1 MISRAVPVVIA
12 MLAPL
17 AAAGCHE
24 GVGSVGETTVLS
36 VVPAGGA
43 TNVDPNQPIVVEFS
57 RAMRMGGEQFAVL
70 HQGDVTGPVV
80 QGGWS
85 WSSDRLRLTFTPAA
99 PLKPATQYTIHL
111 GGGMRDANGT
121 LLNYDH
127 CTGQHGG
134 RWLGRSMMSGS
145 MMGGR
150 SSMMGSGWRHANGT
164 YGMVFVF
171 TTV

>member
-1 MISRAVPVVIA
+1 MKPGSVAVA
-12 MLAPL
+12 FATLASL
-17 AAAGCHE
+17 AAAGCFM
-24 GVGSVGETTVLS
+24 GVEPVGETTVLS

-43 TNVDPNQPIVVEFS
+43 ANVDPSQPVVVEFS
-57 RAMRMGGEQFAVL
+57 HAIGMGMEQYAAL
-70 HQGDVTGPVV
+70 HEGDVTGAVV
-80 QGGWS
+80 QGTWS

-99 PLKPATQYTIHL
+99 PLQPGTQYTIHL
-111 GGGMRDANGT
+111 GGGMRDATGA

-127 CTGQHGG
+127 CAGQHGG
-134 RWLGRSMMSGS
+134 RWLGRSMMGGS

-171 TTV
+171 TTA